1 METRKIILKTNE
13 EIKIMA
19 EGGKKLGRILEEV
32 IKKAKPGVEIRE
44 LDCFAEELIK
54 KAGGRPSFKMVPK
67 YKWATCLCVNEVV
80 VHGIPN
86 DYILKEGDILGI
98 DVGMYYKGF
107 HTDTAHTIKIRNSK
121 YEIRNKKE
129 EIDKFLKTGII
140 ALEKA
145 IGVAKVGNYLGHISK
160 AIQETIE
167 GQGYSVVRSLVGHG
181 VGRKLHEE
189 PQIPGFLKG
198 KIKVSAP
205 LKIGMTLAIEVIY
218 NQGGKEVVFKNDDGW
233 TIATA
238 DGEPSGLFEHTI
250 AVTENGPIILTQT
263 P

>member
-1 METRKIILKTNE
+1 METRKIILKTDE

-32 IKKAKPGVEIRE
+32 IKKAKPGVGTRE
-44 LDCFAEELIK
+44 LDNFAEELIK

-86 DYILKEGDILGI
+86 SYKLKEGDILGI

-107 HTDTAHTIKIRNSK
+107 HTDTAWTLRVQNPKSKIQNP
-121 YEIRNKKE
+121 N
-129 EIDKFLKTGII
+129 DKFLNTGIV

-160 AIQETIE
+160 TIQETIE
-167 GQGYSVVRSLVGHG
+167 DAGYSVVKSLVGHG

-205 LKIGMTLAIEVIY
+205 LQIGMTLAIEVIY

-233 TIATA
+233 TIATC
-238 DGEPSGLFEHTI
+238 DGKLSGLFEHTI
-250 AVTENGPIILTQT
+250 AVTEKGPIILTQT